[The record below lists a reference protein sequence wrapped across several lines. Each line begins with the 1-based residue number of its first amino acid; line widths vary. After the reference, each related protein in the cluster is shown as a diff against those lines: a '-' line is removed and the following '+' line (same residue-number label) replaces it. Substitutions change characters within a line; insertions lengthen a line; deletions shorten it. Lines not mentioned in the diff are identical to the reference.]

1 MRAKGGISYPL
12 KGFALI
18 LRSVFGP
25 KALKKDKVTR
35 VDEDS
40 GRSKEEGGVR
50 CKHWEHDL
58 KCTKRNDPSFRGHLL
73 RTS

>member
-25 KALKKDKVTR
+25 KALKKDKVTGA
-35 VDEDS
+35 DEDS
-40 GRSKEEGGVR
+40 GRSKEEEVGGGGPMQA
-50 CKHWEHDL
+50 L
-58 KCTKRNDPSFRGHLL
+58 GT
-73 RTS
+73 

>member
-1 MRAKGGISYPL
+1 MRAEGGISYPL

-35 VDEDS
+35 VDKDS
-40 GRSKEEGGVR
+40 AKIKSRKGG
-50 CKHWEHDL
+50 L
-58 KCTKRNDPSFRGHLL
+58 MQGIGHMTQNAT
-73 RTS
+73 RETSHASASPQN

>member
-25 KALKKDKVTR
+25 LALEKDKVTR
-35 VDEDS
+35 VDEES
-40 GRSKEEGGVR
+40 GRSKEEGG
-50 CKHWEHDL
+50 
-58 KCTKRNDPSFRGHLL
+58 GI
-73 RTS
+73 

>member
-25 KALKKDKVTR
+25 KALKKDKVTGA
-35 VDEDS
+35 DEDS
-40 GRSKEEGGVR
+40 GRSKEEGVGGGPMQA
-50 CKHWEHDL
+50 L
-58 KCTKRNDPSFRGHLL
+58 GT
-73 RTS
+73 